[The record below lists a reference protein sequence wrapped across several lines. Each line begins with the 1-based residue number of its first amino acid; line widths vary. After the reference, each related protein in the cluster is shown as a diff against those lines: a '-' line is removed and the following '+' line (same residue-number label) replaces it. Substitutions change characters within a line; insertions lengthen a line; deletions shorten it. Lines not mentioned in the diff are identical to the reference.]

1 MSGLVGN
8 SRRHILSCRGS
19 VMYFFKCRVFLLQ
32 YYSAGSAGLP
42 VSVQCVG
49 LPYQEELVL
58 RLMKELEDAIKK

>member
-1 MSGLVGN
+1 M
-8 SRRHILSCRGS
+8 
-19 VMYFFKCRVFLLQ
+19 FQ

-58 RLMKELEDAIKK
+58 RLMKELEDGIKK